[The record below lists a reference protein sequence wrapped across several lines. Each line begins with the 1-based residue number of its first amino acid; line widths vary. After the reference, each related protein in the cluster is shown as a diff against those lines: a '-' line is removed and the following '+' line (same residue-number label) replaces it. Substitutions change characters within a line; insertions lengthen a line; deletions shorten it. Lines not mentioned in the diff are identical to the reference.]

1 MLINE
6 LRELTSKSKL
16 YQEEYKGIVEKLRVT
31 ARSSLN
37 KVTIIDMSDKVRNRL
52 EKEGLTV
59 IHEHKLLFDQL
70 MSYDTI
76 SW

>member
-6 LRELTSKSKL
+6 LRELTSESKL
-16 YQEEYKGIVEKLRVT
+16 YQEEYKGIIERLRV
-31 ARSSLN
+31 AASSGLN
-37 KVTIIDMSDKVRNRL
+37 QITIIDMSNEVRNRL
-52 EKEGLTV
+52 EREGLT
-59 IHEHKLLFDQL
+59 ITHEHKLMCDQL

>member
-16 YQEEYKGIVEKLRVT
+16 YQEEYKGIVKKIKVA
-31 ARSSLN
+31 ARSGLN
-37 KVTIIDMSDKVRNRL
+37 KVTIIDMSDEVKNRL

-59 IHEHKLLFDQL
+59 THEHKLLFDRL

>member
-16 YQEEYKGIVEKLRVT
+16 YQEEYKGIVEKLRVA

-37 KVTIIDMSDKVRNRL
+37 KVTIIDMSNEVRNRL

-59 IHEHKLLFDQL
+59 THEYKLLFDQL

>member
-16 YQEEYKGIVEKLRVT
+16 YQEEYKGTVKKLRV
-31 ARSSLN
+31 ADRSGLN

-52 EKEGLTV
+52 EKEGLTI
-59 IHEHKLLFDQL
+59 IHEHKLMFDQL

>member
-1 MLINE
+1 MLVNE

-16 YQEEYKGIVEKLRVT
+16 YQEEYKGIIERLRV
-31 ARSSLN
+31 AASSGLN
-37 KVTIIDMSDKVRNRL
+37 QITIIDMSDKVRNRL

-59 IHEHKLLFDQL
+59 IHEHKLMFDQL

>member
-6 LRELTSKSKL
+6 LRKLTSESKL
-16 YQEEYKGIVEKLRVT
+16 YQEEYKGIIERLRV
-31 ARSSLN
+31 AASSGLN
-37 KVTIIDMSDKVRNRL
+37 QVTIIDMSDKVRNRL

-59 IHEHKLLFDQL
+59 THEYKLLFDQL

>member
-16 YQEEYKGIVEKLRVT
+16 YQEEYKGIVKKIKV
-31 ARSSLN
+31 AVRSSLN
-37 KVTIIDMSDKVRNRL
+37 KVTIIDMSNEVRNRL
-52 EKEGLTV
+52 EREGLT
-59 IHEHKLLFDQL
+59 ITHEHKLMCYQL

>member
-1 MLINE
+1 MLVNE
-6 LRELTSKSKL
+6 LKKLTINSK
-16 YQEEYKGIVEKLRVT
+16 EYEGIVDRLRVA
-31 ARSSLN
+31 ARSGLN

-52 EKEGLTV
+52 EKEGLTI
-59 IHEHKLLFDQL
+59 IHEHKLMFDRL

>member
-16 YQEEYKGIVEKLRVT
+16 YQEEYKGIVKKLRVA
-31 ARSSLN
+31 ARSGLN

-59 IHEHKLLFDQL
+59 IHKYELAFGPPT
-70 MSYDTI
+70 SYDI
-76 SW
+76 IKW

>member
-6 LRELTSKSKL
+6 LRELTSESKL
-16 YQEEYKGIVEKLRVT
+16 YQEEYKGIIERLRVA
-31 ARSSLN
+31 ARSGLN

-52 EKEGLTV
+52 EREGLTV
-59 IHEHKLLFDQL
+59 THEHKLLFDRL

>member
-16 YQEEYKGIVEKLRVT
+16 YQEEYKGIVKKIKVV
-31 ARSSLN
+31 ARSGLN

-52 EKEGLTV
+52 EKEGLTI

>member
-1 MLINE
+1 MLVNE

-16 YQEEYKGIVEKLRVT
+16 YQEEYKGIVEKLRVA
-31 ARSSLN
+31 ARNSLN
-37 KVTIIDMSDKVRNRL
+37 KVTIIDMSNEVRNRL

-59 IHEHKLLFDQL
+59 THEHKLMFDRL

>member
-16 YQEEYKGIVEKLRVT
+16 YQEEYKGIVKKIRVS
-31 ARSSLN
+31 ARSGLN

>member
-1 MLINE
+1 MLVNE

-16 YQEEYKGIVEKLRVT
+16 YQEEYKGIVKKIKVA
-31 ARSSLN
+31 ARSGLN

>member
-1 MLINE
+1 MLVNE
-6 LRELTSKSKL
+6 LKKLTINSK
-16 YQEEYKGIVEKLRVT
+16 EYEGIVDRLRVA
-31 ARSSLN
+31 ARSGLN

-52 EKEGLTV
+52 EKEGLT
-59 IHEHKLLFDQL
+59 ITHEHKLLFDRL

>member
-16 YQEEYKGIVEKLRVT
+16 YQEEYKGIVKKLRVS
-31 ARSSLN
+31 ARSGLN

-59 IHEHKLLFDQL
+59 THEHKLLFDRL

>member
-6 LRELTSKSKL
+6 LRELTSESKL
-16 YQEEYKGIVEKLRVT
+16 YQEEYKGIVKKLRVS
-31 ARSSLN
+31 ARSGLN

-59 IHEHKLLFDQL
+59 THKHKLMFDRL

>member
-6 LRELTSKSKL
+6 LRELTSKSK
-16 YQEEYKGIVEKLRVT
+16 EYEGIVDRLRVA
-31 ARSSLN
+31 ARSGLN
-37 KVTIIDMSDKVRNRL
+37 QITIIDMSDKVRNRL

-59 IHEHKLLFDQL
+59 IHEHKLMFDQL

>member
-16 YQEEYKGIVEKLRVT
+16 YQEEY
-31 ARSSLN
+31 

-59 IHEHKLLFDQL
+59 THEHKLMFDQL

>member
-6 LRELTSKSKL
+6 LRELTSESKL
-16 YQEEYKGIVEKLRVT
+16 YQEEYKGIVKKIKVA
-31 ARSSLN
+31 ARSGLN

-59 IHEHKLLFDQL
+59 THEHKLLSDRL

>member
-16 YQEEYKGIVEKLRVT
+16 YQEEYKGIVKKIKVA
-31 ARSSLN
+31 ARSGLN
-37 KVTIIDMSDKVRNRL
+37 KVTIIDMSDKVRSRL

-59 IHEHKLLFDQL
+59 THEHKLMFDQL

>member
-16 YQEEYKGIVEKLRVT
+16 YQEEYKGIIERLRVA
-31 ARSSLN
+31 ARSGLN

>member
-16 YQEEYKGIVEKLRVT
+16 YQEEYKGIVEKLRVA

-52 EKEGLTV
+52 EKERCSV
-59 IHEHKLLFDQL
+59 
-70 MSYDTI
+70 
-76 SW
+76 

>member
-16 YQEEYKGIVEKLRVT
+16 YQEEYKGTVKKLRVA
-31 ARSSLN
+31 ARSGLN

-52 EKEGLTV
+52 EKEGLTI
-59 IHEHKLLFDQL
+59 IHEHKLMFDQL

>member
-16 YQEEYKGIVEKLRVT
+16 YQEEYKGIVKKLRVS
-31 ARSSLN
+31 ARSGLN
-37 KVTIIDMSDKVRNRL
+37 KVTIIDMSDEVKNRL

-59 IHEHKLLFDQL
+59 THEHKLLFDRL

>member
-1 MLINE
+1 MLLNE
-6 LRELTSKSKL
+6 LRKLTINSR
-16 YQEEYKGIVEKLRVT
+16 EYKGIVEKLRVV
-31 ARSSLN
+31 ARSGLN

-59 IHEHKLLFDQL
+59 THEHKLMCDQL